1 MVEPSS
7 LCPTCQTALDSRV
20 LGGLCPRCVSGWML
34 ADSPPAPLR
43 DGVTTSGLPVSR
55 LGDYEL
61 LAELGRG
68 GMGIVY
74 RARGAILGRIVAL
87 KLMHRALSEKP
98 AHAARFPR
106 EAALAASLRHP
117 GIVA

>member
-1 MVEPSS
+1 MNGAARCPS
-7 LCPTCQTALDSRV
+7 CQAILDTRV

-34 ADSPPAPLR
+34 ADSPPAPLAG
-43 DGVTTSGLPVSR
+43 GVTTPGLAASR

-74 RARGAILGRIVAL
+74 RARQASLDRTVAL
-87 KLMHRALSEKP
+87 KLMHRALSED
-98 AHAARFPR
+98 R
-106 EAALAASLRHP
+106 
-117 GIVA
+117 